1 MNKGEDLPEDRLFA
15 ARNIWLATVRPDGRP
30 HLVPVWFVW
39 VRERFYVC
47 TAGQSVKAKNL
58 IANPRASAALEDGDR
73 PVIAEGRATILT
85 QPYPDDV
92 AAEFKRKSRLGH
104 RDRRWLRRTDRDRAR
119 EVADEASLILLQP
132 TSDVPLTPV
141 TIIPIAVRTRAPLSP
156 RMLAINDV
164 RRVPAQRCV
173 AFDCG

>member
-92 AAEFKRKSRLGH
+92 AAEFKRKYGWDIATDDGYDVLIEIVPERWPMRH
-104 RDRRWLRRTDRDRAR
+104 R
-119 EVADEASLILLQP
+119 
-132 TSDVPLTPV
+132 
-141 TIIPIAVRTRAPLSP
+141 
-156 RMLAINDV
+156 
-164 RRVPAQRCV
+164 
-173 AFDCG
+173 